1 MHLFVGTWVNDAL
14 LQPGVQWELS
24 DGDTLAFGGQSE
36 QGSPEFYFLFQKVCV
51 RPLDFDAITLPK
63 AGSFSSDLQNRI
75 RTNQE
80 RKVDPQLDL
89 SRLSIKRATVILN
102 SIGSLSKINGS
113 CWTFRRADSTPTPAS
128 SRVGSP
134 TPISLMPPSTP
145 PPPPALPATS
155 CSTSAKS
162 RRKSAH
168 TVLLEDD
175 STDEQGNVVTV
186 SEARLRGRKRRRLY
200 KSESEVFQP
209 PLAKPEPRPVPPR
222 PHINITTYNN
232 HPHPHPHYYHHTETR
247 MGMGQHIVANV
258 HMRRNSAEPM
268 YNRGNVV
275 RAAPVYRQREPKGLS
290 PATRGRRRSAPS
302 PMYSPLVVGGEN
314 YNLASPSLR
323 VARGGRERNQFS
335 RFHVTTG

>member
-1 MHLFVGTWVNDAL
+1 M
-14 LQPGVQWELS
+14 QPGVQWELS

-36 QGSPEFYFLFQKVCV
+36 QGSPDFYFLFQKVCV

-75 RTNQE
+75 RTSLE
-80 RKVDPQLDL
+80 RKVEPQLDL

-102 SIGSLSKINGS
+102 SIGSLSKMNGS
-113 CWTFRRADSTPTPAS
+113 SWTFRRADSTPTPTS

-134 TPISLMPPSTP
+134 TPASLVPPSTP
-145 PPPPALPATS
+145 PPPAIHPPTTS

-175 STDEQGNVVTV
+175 SADEQQGGVMTAG
-186 SEARLRGRKRRRLY
+186 EARLRGRKRRRLY
-200 KSESEVFQP
+200 KSESEAPFQP
-209 PLAKPEPRPVPPR
+209 PLAKPEPRATAPR
-222 PHINITTYNN
+222 PNINITA
-232 HPHPHPHYYHHTETR
+232 YHS
-247 MGMGQHIVANV
+247 HIHHNIHIGDARPAQQFVANNIHV
-258 HMRRNSAEPM
+258 RRNSAEPICS
-268 YNRGNVV
+268 RGPGG
-275 RAAPVYRQREPKGLS
+275 RGGPVYRPRDPKGLS
-290 PATRGRRRSAPS
+290 PATRGRRRSAPSPS

-323 VARGGRERNQFS
+323 LARGVRERNQFS